1 MSLLSDTSSWFRVNQ
16 SFLFLNNAV
25 CLEEKQQILIA
36 RGEYANHYTTE
47 AVNYEIRKKNI

>member
-47 AVNYEIRKKNI
+47 AVN